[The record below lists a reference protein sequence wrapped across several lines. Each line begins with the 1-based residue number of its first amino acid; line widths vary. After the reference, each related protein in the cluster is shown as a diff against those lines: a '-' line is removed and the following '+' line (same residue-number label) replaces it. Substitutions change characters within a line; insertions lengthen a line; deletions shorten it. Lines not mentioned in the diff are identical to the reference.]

1 MHEAPPPTPASPPAS
16 SAVPAEPLSHGLK
29 QRHLTMLGL
38 GGVIGAGLFV
48 GSGAGIAVAGPAI
61 VVSYLIAGALAMLVM
76 RMLGEMS
83 AAMPASGSFS
93 VHAERALGR
102 WAGFSVGWLYWFLL
116 VVVLAVEATAAAQIA
131 HGWVPGI
138 EPWAWVLLFMVVF
151 TAANLTAVKNFGEF
165 EFWFASLKVGAIVV
179 FLVLGVLA
187 VLGLLPDTDPVGM
200 ANLTGQGG
208 FLPNGWG
215 GVVSGVLTVV
225 FAFGGLEVVTIAA
238 AETDDPARAVGRAV
252 RSAVVRILFF
262 YVGSMLVIVT
272 VLPWTAQQ
280 AGLSPYVKVLDAIG
294 VPSAGQI
301 MNIVVFVALLSALNA
316 NLYGSSRMV
325 FSLAERGEAP
335 RGLLKVSGGGS
346 REATGAGSRETTGA
360 GSRETTGGGSRETTG
375 GGSRETTGGGSRV
388 TTGGVP
394 RRAVLASVAFGFVS
408 VLLNLLWPDT
418 VFLYMLNSVGAVLLF
433 VWALIAASQL
443 RLRARLEQE
452 APEALSL
459 RMWCFP
465 YLTWVTLAGLAGVLL
480 LMLTDEAARPQV
492 LWSAGATAL
501 VLLVAVGRQWRER
514 RGSAVADR

>member
-1 MHEAPPPTPASPPAS
+1 MHDAPPPTQQ
-16 SAVPAEPLSHGLK
+16 EPLSHGLK

-48 GSGAGIAVAGPAI
+48 GSGAGIAVAGPGI

-83 AAMPASGSFS
+83 AAIPASGAFS

-131 HGWVPGI
+131 HGWVPGVDQ
-138 EPWAWVLLFMVVF
+138 WAWVLAFMVVF
-151 TAANLTAVKNFGEF
+151 TVTNLTAVKNFGEF
-165 EFWFASLKVGAIVV
+165 EFWFAALKVAAIVI
-179 FLVLGVLA
+179 FLVLGLLA
-187 VLGLLPDTDPVGM
+187 VFGLLPDTDPVGLT
-200 ANLTGQGG
+200 NLTGQGG

-238 AETDDPARAVGRAV
+238 AETDNPARAVGRAV

-316 NLYGSSRMV
+316 NLYGASRMV
-325 FSLAERGEAP
+325 FSLAERGEGP
-335 RGLLKVSGGGS
+335 RGLLKVSGSGG
-346 REATGAGSRETTGA
+346 A
-360 GSRETTGGGSRETTG
+360 
-375 GGSRETTGGGSRV
+375 
-388 TTGGVP
+388 GGVP

-408 VLLNLLWPDT
+408 VLLNLKWPDS
-418 VFLYMLNSVGAVLLF
+418 VFLYLLNSVGAVLLF
-433 VWALIAASQL
+433 VWGLIAASQL
-443 RLRARLEQE
+443 RLRRRLERE
-452 APEALSL
+452 APEALTL

-465 YLTWVTLAGLAGVLL
+465 WLTWVTLAALVAVLV
-480 LMLTDEAARPQV
+480 LMLTDDVARPQV
-492 LWSAGATAL
+492 LWSAGATGL
-501 VLLVAVGRQWRER
+501 VLLVAGARELRDR
-514 RGSAVADR
+514 RRA

>member
-1 MHEAPPPTPASPPAS
+1 MHEAPPTPSPTSPAA
-16 SAVPAEPLSHGLK
+16 PAEPLSHGLK

-131 HGWVPGI
+131 HGWVPGV

-151 TAANLTAVKNFGEF
+151 TVANLTAVKNFGEF

-179 FLVLGVLA
+179 FLVLGGLA
-187 VLGLLPDTDPVGM
+187 VFGLLPDTDPVGM
-200 ANLTGQGG
+200 TNLTGQGG
-208 FLPNGWG
+208 FLPNGWS

-316 NLYGSSRMV
+316 NLYGSSRMI

-335 RGLLKVSGGGS
+335 RGLLKVSGGTEGS
-346 REATGAGSRETTGA
+346 SGQP
-360 GSRETTGGGSRETTG
+360 
-375 GGSRETTGGGSRV
+375 
-388 TTGGVP
+388 GGVP

-452 APEALSL
+452 APDALAL
-459 RMWCFP
+459 RMWWFP
-465 YLTWVTLAGLAGVLL
+465 YLTWVTLAGLLGVLL
-480 LMLTDEAARPQV
+480 LMLTDDAARPQV

-501 VLLVAVGRQWRER
+501 VLLVAVGREWRER
-514 RGSAVADR
+514 RARRDPSALTDR

>member
-1 MHEAPPPTPASPPAS
+1 MHEAPPTPAATSPA
-16 SAVPAEPLSHGLK
+16 APAEPLSHGLK

-93 VHAERALGR
+93 VHAEQALGR

-131 HGWVPGI
+131 HGWVPGV

-151 TAANLTAVKNFGEF
+151 TVANLTAVKNFGEF

-179 FLVLGVLA
+179 FLVLGGLA
-187 VLGLLPDTDPVGM
+187 VFGLLPDTDPVGM
-200 ANLTGQGG
+200 TNLTGQGG
-208 FLPNGWG
+208 FLPNGWS

-262 YVGSMLVIVT
+262 YVGSMLVIVA

-316 NLYGSSRMV
+316 NLYGSSRMI

-335 RGLLKVSGGGS
+335 RGLLKVSGGGAQ
-346 REATGAGSRETTGA
+346 EG
-360 GSRETTGGGSRETTG
+360 
-375 GGSRETTGGGSRV
+375 
-388 TTGGVP
+388 TGGVP

-408 VLLNLLWPDT
+408 VVLNLLWPDT

-452 APEALSL
+452 APDALAL
-459 RMWCFP
+459 RMWWFP
-465 YLTWVTLAGLAGVLL
+465 YLTWVTLAGLLGVLL
-480 LMLTDEAARPQV
+480 LMLTDDAARPQV

-501 VLLVAVGRQWRER
+501 VLLVAVAREWRD
-514 RGSAVADR
+514 RGAPREPSVSTDR

>member
-1 MHEAPPPTPASPPAS
+1 MHEAPPTPSPTSPAA
-16 SAVPAEPLSHGLK
+16 PAEPLSHGLK

-131 HGWVPGI
+131 HGWVPGV

-151 TAANLTAVKNFGEF
+151 TVANLTAVKNFGEF

-179 FLVLGVLA
+179 FLVLGGLA
-187 VLGLLPDTDPVGM
+187 VFGLLPDTDPVGM
-200 ANLTGQGG
+200 TNLTGQGG
-208 FLPNGWG
+208 FLPNGWS

-316 NLYGSSRMV
+316 NLYGSSRMI

-335 RGLLKVSGGGS
+335 RGLLKVSGGG
-346 REATGAGSRETTGA
+346 EGSSGQP
-360 GSRETTGGGSRETTG
+360 
-375 GGSRETTGGGSRV
+375 
-388 TTGGVP
+388 GGVP

-408 VLLNLLWPDT
+408 VVLNLLWPDT

-452 APEALSL
+452 APDALAL
-459 RMWCFP
+459 RMWWFP
-465 YLTWVTLAGLAGVLL
+465 YLTWVTLAGLLGVLL
-480 LMLTDEAARPQV
+480 LMLTDDAARPQV

-501 VLLVAVGRQWRER
+501 VLLVAVGREWRECRAR
-514 RGSAVADR
+514 RDPSALTDR

>member
-1 MHEAPPPTPASPPAS
+1 MHDAPPPTQQ
-16 SAVPAEPLSHGLK
+16 EPLSHGLK

-48 GSGAGIAVAGPAI
+48 GSGAGIAVAGPGI

-83 AAMPASGSFS
+83 AAIPASGAFS

-131 HGWVPGI
+131 HGWVPGVDQ
-138 EPWAWVLLFMVVF
+138 WAWVLAFMVVF
-151 TAANLTAVKNFGEF
+151 TVTNLTAVKNFGEF
-165 EFWFASLKVGAIVV
+165 EFWFAALKVAAIVS
-179 FLVLGVLA
+179 FLVLGLLA
-187 VLGLLPDTDPVGM
+187 VFGLLPDTDPVGLTD
-200 ANLTGQGG
+200 LTGQGG

-272 VLPWTAQQ
+272 VLPWTAQR

-316 NLYGSSRMV
+316 NLYGASRMV
-325 FSLAERGEAP
+325 FSLAERGEGP
-335 RGLLKVSGGGS
+335 RGLLKVSGS
-346 REATGAGSRETTGA
+346 
-360 GSRETTGGGSRETTG
+360 GGG
-375 GGSRETTGGGSRV
+375 
-388 TTGGVP
+388 GGVP

-408 VLLNLLWPDT
+408 VLLNLKWPDS
-418 VFLYMLNSVGAVLLF
+418 VFLYLLNSVGAVLLF
-433 VWALIAASQL
+433 VWGLIAASQL
-443 RLRARLEQE
+443 RLRRRLERE
-452 APEALSL
+452 APEALTL

-465 YLTWVTLAGLAGVLL
+465 WLTWVTLAALVAVLV
-480 LMLTDEAARPQV
+480 LMLTDDAARPQV
-492 LWSAGATAL
+492 LWSAGATGL
-501 VLLVAVGRQWRER
+501 VLLVAGARELRDR
-514 RGSAVADR
+514 RRA

>member
-1 MHEAPPPTPASPPAS
+1 MHEAPPPRPGLPRQ
-16 SAVPAEPLSHGLK
+16 PLQHGLK

-61 VVSYLIAGALAMLVM
+61 VVSYLIAGTLAMLVM

-131 HGWVPGI
+131 HGWVPAV

-179 FLVLGVLA
+179 FLGLGVLA
-187 VLGLLPDTDPVGM
+187 VLGRLPDTDPVGM
-200 ANLTGQGG
+200 TNLTGQGG
-208 FLPNGWG
+208 FLPNGWS

-280 AGLSPYVKVLDAIG
+280 AGLSPYVKVLDSIG
-294 VPSAGQI
+294 VPSAAQI

-335 RGLLKVSGGGS
+335 RGLLKVSGGSQGK
-346 REATGAGSRETTGA
+346 A
-360 GSRETTGGGSRETTG
+360 
-375 GGSRETTGGGSRV
+375 
-388 TTGGVP
+388 GGVP

-452 APEALSL
+452 APGALAL
-459 RMWCFP
+459 RMWWFP
-465 YLTWVTLAGLAGVLL
+465 YLTWLTLAGLFGVLV
-480 LMLTDEAARPQV
+480 LMLTDDAARPQV

-501 VLLVAVGRQWRER
+501 VLLVAVGRQRRER
-514 RGSAVADR
+514 GNPAPADR

>member
-1 MHEAPPPTPASPPAS
+1 MHDAPPTHPP
-16 SAVPAEPLSHGLK
+16 VPSEPLAQGLK

-48 GSGAGIAVAGPAI
+48 GSGAGIAVAGPAV

-116 VVVLAVEATAAAQIA
+116 VVVLAVEATAAAQIT
-131 HGWVPGI
+131 HGWVPAVDQ
-138 EPWAWVLLFMVVF
+138 WLWVLLFMVVF
-151 TAANLTAVKNFGEF
+151 TVANLTAVKNLREF
-165 EFWFASLKVGAIVV
+165 EFWFAALKVGAIVV
-179 FLVLGVLA
+179 FLVLGLLA
-187 VLGLLPDTDPVGM
+187 VLGVLPDTRPVGLT
-200 ANLTGQGG
+200 NLTGQGG
-208 FLPNGWG
+208 FLPNGWD

-262 YVGSMLVIVT
+262 YVGSMLAIVT

-280 AGLSPYVKVLDAIG
+280 AGLSPYVKVLDSIG

-316 NLYGSSRMV
+316 NLYGSSRMI

-335 RGLLKVSGGGS
+335 RGLLKVSGGQG
-346 REATGAGSRETTGA
+346 
-360 GSRETTGGGSRETTG
+360 
-375 GGSRETTGGGSRV
+375 
-388 TTGGVP
+388 GGVP

-408 VLLNLLWPDT
+408 VLLNLKWPDS

-433 VWALIAASQL
+433 VWGLIAASQL
-443 RLRARLEQE
+443 RLRRRLERE
-452 APEALSL
+452 APGALTL

-465 YLTWVTLAGLAGVLL
+465 YLTWVTLAGLLAVLL
-480 LMLTDEAARPQV
+480 LMLTDDVARPQV
-492 LWSAGATAL
+492 LWSAGATGL
-501 VLLVAVGRQWRER
+501 VLLVAVVRELR
-514 RGSAVADR
+514 SR

>member
-1 MHEAPPPTPASPPAS
+1 MHDAPPPTQQ
-16 SAVPAEPLSHGLK
+16 EPLSHGLK

-48 GSGAGIAVAGPAI
+48 GSGAGIAVAGPGI

-83 AAMPASGSFS
+83 AAIPASGAFS

-116 VVVLAVEATAAAQIA
+116 VVVLAVEATAAARIA
-131 HGWVPGI
+131 HGWVPGVGQ
-138 EPWAWVLLFMVVF
+138 WAWVLAFMVVF
-151 TAANLTAVKNFGEF
+151 TVTNLTAVKNFSEF
-165 EFWFASLKVGAIVV
+165 EFWFAALKVAAIVI
-179 FLVLGVLA
+179 FLVLGLLA
-187 VLGLLPDTDPVGM
+187 VFGLLPDTDPVGLT
-200 ANLTGQGG
+200 NLTGQGG

-238 AETDDPARAVGRAV
+238 AETDNPARAVGRAV

-316 NLYGSSRMV
+316 NLYGASRMV
-325 FSLAERGEAP
+325 FSLAERGEGP
-335 RGLLKVSGGGS
+335 RGLLKVSGSGIG
-346 REATGAGSRETTGA
+346 
-360 GSRETTGGGSRETTG
+360 
-375 GGSRETTGGGSRV
+375 
-388 TTGGVP
+388 GGVP

-408 VLLNLLWPDT
+408 VLLNLKWPDS
-418 VFLYMLNSVGAVLLF
+418 VFLYLLNSVGAVLLF
-433 VWALIAASQL
+433 VWGLIAASQL
-443 RLRARLEQE
+443 RLRRRLERE
-452 APEALSL
+452 APEALTL

-465 YLTWVTLAGLAGVLL
+465 WLTWVTLAALVAVLV
-480 LMLTDEAARPQV
+480 LMLTDDVARPQV
-492 LWSAGATAL
+492 LWSAGATGL
-501 VLLVAVGRQWRER
+501 VLLVAGARELRDR
-514 RGSAVADR
+514 RRA

>member
-1 MHEAPPPTPASPPAS
+1 MHEAPPPTNSPSPSAAPAPVPAS

-179 FLVLGVLA
+179 FLVLGLLA
-187 VLGLLPDTDPVGM
+187 VFGWLPDTDPVGM
-200 ANLTGQGG
+200 TNLTGQGG

-301 MNIVVFVALLSALNA
+301 MSIVVFVALLSALNA
-316 NLYGSSRMV
+316 NLYGSSRMI

-346 REATGAGSRETTGA
+346 RE
-360 GSRETTGGGSRETTG
+360 TTGGGSRE
-375 GGSRETTGGGSRV
+375 

-465 YLTWVTLAGLAGVLL
+465 YLTWVTLAGLFGVLL

-514 RGSAVADR
+514 RGSAVAGR

>member
-1 MHEAPPPTPASPPAS
+1 MHDAPPPTLQ
-16 SAVPAEPLSHGLK
+16 EPLSHGLK

-48 GSGAGIAVAGPAI
+48 GSGAGIAVAGPGI

-83 AAMPASGSFS
+83 AAIPASGAFS

-131 HGWVPGI
+131 HGWVPGVDQ
-138 EPWAWVLLFMVVF
+138 WAWVLTFMVVF
-151 TAANLTAVKNFGEF
+151 TVTNLTAVKNFGEF
-165 EFWFASLKVGAIVV
+165 EFWFAALKVAAIVI

-187 VLGLLPDTDPVGM
+187 VLGLLPDTDPVGLT
-200 ANLTGQGG
+200 NLTGQGG

-238 AETDDPARAVGRAV
+238 AETDNPARAVGRAV

-316 NLYGSSRMV
+316 NLYGASRMV

-335 RGLLKVSGGGS
+335 RGLLEVSGSVGG
-346 REATGAGSRETTGA
+346 
-360 GSRETTGGGSRETTG
+360 
-375 GGSRETTGGGSRV
+375 
-388 TTGGVP
+388 GGVP

-408 VLLNLLWPDT
+408 VLLNLKWPDS
-418 VFLYMLNSVGAVLLF
+418 VFLYLLNSVGAVLLF
-433 VWALIAASQL
+433 VWGLIAASQL
-443 RLRARLEQE
+443 RLRRRLERE
-452 APEALSL
+452 APEALTL

-465 YLTWVTLAGLAGVLL
+465 WLTWVTLAALVAVLV
-480 LMLTDEAARPQV
+480 LMLTDDVARPQV
-492 LWSAGATAL
+492 LWSAGATGL
-501 VLLVAVGRQWRER
+501 VLLVAGARELRDR
-514 RGSAVADR
+514 RRD

>member
-1 MHEAPPPTPASPPAS
+1 MHDVPPPTHSP
-16 SAVPAEPLSHGLK
+16 VPAEPLSHGLK

-102 WAGFSVGWLYWFLL
+102 WAGFSAGWLYWFLL

-131 HGWVPGI
+131 HGWVPGM
-138 EPWAWVLLFMVVF
+138 EPWAWVLVFMVVF
-151 TAANLTAVKNFGEF
+151 TVANLTAVKNFGEF
-165 EFWFASLKVGAIVV
+165 EFWFAALKVGAIVA
-179 FLVLGVLA
+179 FLVLGLLA

-200 ANLTGQGG
+200 TNLTGQGG
-208 FLPNGWG
+208 FLPNGWD

-280 AGLSPYVKVLDAIG
+280 AGLSPYVKVLDSIG

-316 NLYGSSRMV
+316 NLYGSSRMI

-335 RGLLKVSGGGS
+335 RGLLKVSGGG
-346 REATGAGSRETTGA
+346 RGRGGGAG
-360 GSRETTGGGSRETTG
+360 GG
-375 GGSRETTGGGSRV
+375 
-388 TTGGVP
+388 GGVP

-408 VLLNLLWPDT
+408 VLLNLRWPDT
-418 VFLYMLNSVGAVLLF
+418 VFLYLLNSVGAVLLF

-443 RLRARLEQE
+443 RLRARIERE
-452 APEALSL
+452 APEALTL

-465 YLTWVTLAGLAGVLL
+465 YLTWLTLAGLFGVLL
-480 LMLTDEAARPQV
+480 LMLSDDAARPQV

-501 VLLVAVGRQWRER
+501 VLLVSVVREFRTRQGATRE
-514 RGSAVADR
+514 

>member
-1 MHEAPPPTPASPPAS
+1 MHDTPPPTQQ
-16 SAVPAEPLSHGLK
+16 EPLSHGLK

-131 HGWVPGI
+131 HGWVPAVDQ
-138 EPWAWVLLFMVVF
+138 WVWVLAFMVVF
-151 TAANLTAVKNFGEF
+151 TVANLTAVKNFGEF
-165 EFWFASLKVGAIVV
+165 EFWFAALKVTAIVV
-179 FLVLGVLA
+179 FLVLGLLA
-187 VLGLLPDTDPVGM
+187 VFGLLPDTEPVGLT
-200 ANLTGQGG
+200 NLTGRGG
-208 FLPNGWG
+208 FLPNGWS

-238 AETDDPARAVGRAV
+238 AETADPARAVGRAV

-272 VLPWTAQQ
+272 VLPWTSQR

-316 NLYGSSRMV
+316 NLYGSSRMI
-325 FSLAERGEAP
+325 FSLAERGEGP
-335 RGLLKVSGGGS
+335 RGLLKVSGSG
-346 REATGAGSRETTGA
+346 R
-360 GSRETTGGGSRETTG
+360 
-375 GGSRETTGGGSRV
+375 
-388 TTGGVP
+388 GGVP

-408 VLLNLLWPDT
+408 VLLNLEWPDS
-418 VFLYMLNSVGAVLLF
+418 VFLYLLNAVGAVLLF
-433 VWALIAASQL
+433 VWGLIAASEL
-443 RLRARLEQE
+443 RLRRRLERE

-465 YLTWVTLAGLAGVLL
+465 WLTWLTLAALASVLV
-480 LMLTDEAARPQV
+480 LMLTDDVARPQV
-492 LWSAGATAL
+492 LWSAGATGL
-501 VLLVAVGRQWRER
+501 VLLVALAREVR
-514 RGSAVADR
+514 DRHRT

>member
-1 MHEAPPPTPASPPAS
+1 MHDAPPTHSPARS
-16 SAVPAEPLSHGLK
+16 EPLAHGLK

-48 GSGAGIAVAGPAI
+48 GSGAGIAVAGPAV

-102 WAGFSVGWLYWFLL
+102 WAGFAVGWLYWFML

-131 HGWVPGI
+131 HAWVPAVDQ
-138 EPWAWVLLFMVVF
+138 WLWVLLFMVVF
-151 TAANLTAVKNFGEF
+151 TVTNLTAVKNFGEF
-165 EFWFASLKVGAIVV
+165 EFWFAALKVAAIVA
-179 FLVLGVLA
+179 FLVLGLLA
-187 VLGLLPDTDPVGM
+187 VFGVLPDTGPVGLT
-200 ANLTGQGG
+200 NLTGQGG
-208 FLPNGWG
+208 FLPNGWD

-280 AGLSPYVKVLDAIG
+280 AGLSPYVKVLDSVG

-316 NLYGSSRMV
+316 NLYGASRMI

-335 RGLLKVSGGGS
+335 RGLLKVPVGQGGG
-346 REATGAGSRETTGA
+346 
-360 GSRETTGGGSRETTG
+360 
-375 GGSRETTGGGSRV
+375 
-388 TTGGVP
+388 GGVP

-408 VLLNLLWPDT
+408 VLLNLEWPDT

-433 VWALIAASQL
+433 VWGLIAASQL
-443 RLRARLEQE
+443 RLRRRLERE
-452 APEALSL
+452 APDALTL

-465 YLTWVTLAGLAGVLL
+465 YLTWVALAGLVGVLL
-480 LMLTDEAARPQV
+480 LMLTDDTARPQV

-501 VLLVAVGRQWRER
+501 VLLVAGVRELR
-514 RGSAVADR
+514 AKP

>member
-1 MHEAPPPTPASPPAS
+1 MHDAPPPTQQ
-16 SAVPAEPLSHGLK
+16 EPLSHALK

-48 GSGAGIAVAGPAI
+48 GSGAGIAVAGPGI

-83 AAMPASGSFS
+83 AAIPASGAFS

-131 HGWVPGI
+131 HGWVPGVDQ
-138 EPWAWVLLFMVVF
+138 WAWVLAFMVVF
-151 TAANLTAVKNFGEF
+151 TVTNLTAVKNFGEF
-165 EFWFASLKVGAIVV
+165 EFWFAALKVTAIVI
-179 FLVLGVLA
+179 FLVLGLLA
-187 VLGLLPDTDPVGM
+187 VFGLLPDTDPVGLT
-200 ANLTGQGG
+200 NLTGQGG

-316 NLYGSSRMV
+316 NLYGASRMV
-325 FSLAERGEAP
+325 FSLAERGEGP
-335 RGLLKVSGGGS
+335 RGLLKVSGS
-346 REATGAGSRETTGA
+346 
-360 GSRETTGGGSRETTG
+360 GGG
-375 GGSRETTGGGSRV
+375 
-388 TTGGVP
+388 GGVP

-408 VLLNLLWPDT
+408 VLLNLKWPDS
-418 VFLYMLNSVGAVLLF
+418 VFLYLLNSVGAVLLF
-433 VWALIAASQL
+433 VWGLIAASQL
-443 RLRARLEQE
+443 RLRRRLERE
-452 APEALSL
+452 APEALTL

-465 YLTWVTLAGLAGVLL
+465 WLTWVTLAALVAVLV
-480 LMLTDEAARPQV
+480 LMLTDDVARPQV
-492 LWSAGATAL
+492 LWSAGATGL
-501 VLLVAVGRQWRER
+501 VLLVAGARELRDR
-514 RGSAVADR
+514 RRA

>member
-1 MHEAPPPTPASPPAS
+1 MHEAPPPTPASTPAS
-16 SAVPAEPLSHGLK
+16 TAVPAEPLSHGLK

-131 HGWVPGI
+131 HGWVPGV

-179 FLVLGVLA
+179 FLVLGLLA
-187 VLGLLPDTDPVGM
+187 VLGWLPDTDPVGM
-200 ANLTGQGG
+200 TNLTGQGG
-208 FLPNGWG
+208 FLPNGWS

-335 RGLLKVSGGGS
+335 PGLLKVSG
-346 REATGAGSRETTGA
+346 APGA
-360 GSRETTGGGSRETTG
+360 
-375 GGSRETTGGGSRV
+375 
-388 TTGGVP
+388 GGVP

-443 RLRARLEQE
+443 RLRARLELE

-465 YLTWVTLAGLAGVLL
+465 YLTWVTLAGLFGVLV

-501 VLLVAVGRQWRER
+501 VLLVAVGRQRREQ
-514 RGSAVADR
+514 RGKPAVTDR

>member
-1 MHEAPPPTPASPPAS
+1 MHDASPTHPP
-16 SAVPAEPLSHGLK
+16 VPSEPLAQGLK

-48 GSGAGIAVAGPAI
+48 GSGAGIAVAGPAV

-131 HGWVPGI
+131 HGWVPAVDQ
-138 EPWAWVLLFMVVF
+138 WLWVLLFMVVF
-151 TAANLTAVKNFGEF
+151 TVANLTAVKNFGEF
-165 EFWFASLKVGAIVV
+165 EFWFAALKVGAIVV
-179 FLVLGVLA
+179 FLVLGLLA
-187 VLGLLPDTDPVGM
+187 VLGVLPDTRPVGLT
-200 ANLTGQGG
+200 NLTGRGG
-208 FLPNGWG
+208 FLPNGWD

-280 AGLSPYVKVLDAIG
+280 AGLSPYVKVLDSIG

-316 NLYGSSRMV
+316 NLYGSSRMI

-335 RGLLKVSGGGS
+335 RGLLKVSGGQ
-346 REATGAGSRETTGA
+346 
-360 GSRETTGGGSRETTG
+360 GG
-375 GGSRETTGGGSRV
+375 
-388 TTGGVP
+388 GGVP

-408 VLLNLLWPDT
+408 VLLNLKWPDS

-433 VWALIAASQL
+433 VWGLIAASQL
-443 RLRARLEQE
+443 RLRRRLERE
-452 APEALSL
+452 APDALTL

-465 YLTWVTLAGLAGVLL
+465 FLTWLTLAGLLAVLL
-480 LMLTDEAARPQV
+480 LMLTDDVARPQV
-492 LWSAGATAL
+492 LWSAGATGL
-501 VLLVAVGRQWRER
+501 VLLVAVVRELR
-514 RGSAVADR
+514 TRP